1 MAWNL
6 NDYEDVA
13 TLNRWYQDNY
23 PAGRIAL
30 TTEYFNAT
38 DQEILIRCDLYR
50 DYTDANPAVTNYARG
65 RASDYPKNMARWY
78 VEDTSTS
85 VIGRCILLLKAAEK
99 TATQDSM
106 VQVKYSE
113 EQLKRKAH
121 FDSGGTIETY
131 DKSYRQGD
139 TGHKVEHP
147 FKPVEAVKEVPNEP
161 QTVVWDEEETT
172 AFQSTGNFIGDLQR
186 QLGASVEGFK
196 CAHGDMLKKEGT
208 GKTGKP
214 YFGYVCGAK
223 SKADQCDAK
232 WAKLVGGSWVFEGKA
247 AD

>member
-13 TLNRWYQDNY
+13 TLNRWFQDNY

-30 TTEYFNAT
+30 TTEYFSAA

-50 DYTDANPAVTNYARG
+50 DYTDQNPAVTNYARG
-65 RASDYPKNMARWY
+65 KASDYPKNMARWF

-99 TATQDSM
+99 TATKDSM
-106 VQVKYSE
+106 RQV
-113 EQLKRKAH
+113 A
-121 FDSGGTIETY
+121 
-131 DKSYRQGD
+131 QGD
-139 TGHKVEHP
+139 QGHKVEHP
-147 FKPVEAVKEVPNEP
+147 FKPIEAVREVPNEP

-172 AFQSTGNFIGDLQR
+172 AFESTGDFIGDLQR
-186 QLGASVEGFK
+186 QLGATVEGFT
-196 CAHGDMLKKEGT
+196 CAHGKMLAKEGVSA
-208 GKTGKP
+208 KTSKP

-223 SKADQCDAK
+223 SKADQCEPK
-232 WAKLVGGSWVFEGKA
+232 WGKLVGGKWVFEGKA
-247 AD
+247 SD